1 MSVVCPV
8 ECVSITCPRSDFI
21 ERNGSFI
28 LMIVAAVGG
37 LAGIVLT
44 YFLKSRCTTIRCFCI
59 TCDRDVVTLDAE
71 HATIDQPSVASSQ

>member
-8 ECVSITCPRSDFI
+8 ECVSIACPRADFI

-28 LMIVAAVGG
+28 LMIVAAASGF
-37 LAGIVLT
+37 AGIFFT

-59 TCDRDVVTLDAE
+59 TCDRDVVTLDAD
-71 HATIDQPSVASSQ
+71 HATIDQAAAVSSQ